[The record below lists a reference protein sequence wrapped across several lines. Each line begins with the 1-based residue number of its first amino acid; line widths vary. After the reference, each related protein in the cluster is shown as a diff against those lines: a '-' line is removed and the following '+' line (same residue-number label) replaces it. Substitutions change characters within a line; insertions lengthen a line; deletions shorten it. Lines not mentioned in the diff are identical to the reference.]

1 MPALRGRYAR
11 WGSYRASASDYKRI
25 DCDVPGSTMV
35 ESFFGMKMTSGSNNV
50 QYHRMDW
57 EGVASGGSGLRV
69 YSVIKA
75 AVNTVNN
82 AHFTAEMSTS
92 GTCTGLVAALRATL
106 AATQATGSGGTLAA
120 LQLDSDMSV
129 TPANTAAF
137 LRVIDNGAS
146 KMPYLFNVI
155 AATTGCLAAAG
166 TTFTPAGGLK
176 VLVNGAAVH
185 VPFGAVS
192 S

>member
-1 MPALRGRYAR
+1 
-11 WGSYRASASDYKRI
+11 
-25 DCDVPGSTMV
+25 MV

-57 EGVASGGSGLRV
+57 EGAAGSGSGLRV

-106 AATQATGSGGTLAA
+106 AATQATGGVGTLAA

-146 KMPYLFNVI
+146 KMPYLFNVL
-155 AATTGCLAAAG
+155 AATTGCLAATG
-166 TTFTPAGGLK
+166 TTFTTVGGLK
-176 VLVNGAAVH
+176 VLINGAAQH
-185 VPFGAVS
+185 VPYGAVS